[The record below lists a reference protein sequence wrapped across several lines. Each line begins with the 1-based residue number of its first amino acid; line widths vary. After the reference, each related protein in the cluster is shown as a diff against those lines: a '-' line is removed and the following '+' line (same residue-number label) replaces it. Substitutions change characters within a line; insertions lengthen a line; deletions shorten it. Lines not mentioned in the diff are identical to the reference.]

1 MSALSLP
8 ISETFLSI
16 QGEGKLTGV
25 PSFFIRTSG
34 CNLRCRWCDTPYAS
48 WNPEGTQRTIDD
60 LVRETLASGAR
71 HTVITGG
78 EPMIFEPIASL
89 CAQLQQHAIHITIET
104 AGTVFLNAP
113 FDLMSI
119 SPKLST
125 STPLEGDERDPAG
138 TWRERHEQRRTN
150 IPALQSLIDAARTP
164 GRDLQLKF
172 VACAP
177 ADLAEI
183 DALLAQLTAW
193 TPGDVMLM
201 PEGVTTPDPAA
212 TRWIVD
218 ACLDRGWRYCRR
230 LHIDLF
236 GNRRGT

>member
-1 MSALSLP
+1 MSMLP

-48 WNPEGTQRTIDD
+48 WNPEGGQRTIDE
-60 LVRETLASGAR
+60 LVRETLSSGAR
-71 HTVITGG
+71 HAVLTGG
-78 EPMIFEPIASL
+78 EPMIFPPLIELGTA
-89 CAQLQQHAIHITIET
+89 LQRHDIHITIET
-104 AGTVFLNAP
+104 AGTVFLDAP

-125 STPLEGDERDPAG
+125 STPLEGDPRDPTGA
-138 TWRERHEQRRTN
+138 WRKRHDERRTSTT
-150 IPALQSLIDAARTP
+150 ALQSLIDAARASP
-164 GRDLQLKF
+164 ARDLQLKF

-183 DALLAQLTAW
+183 DALLARLTGW

-201 PEGVTTPDPAA
+201 PEGVATPDPAA
-212 TRWIVD
+212 TRWVID
-218 ACLDRGWRYCRR
+218 ACLERGWRYCRR